1 MNPKYTTNYWGWNL
15 SCVGNS
21 NLNFLWC
28 SVANLSPS
36 SAPAEKLLLCDERF
50 ASSESVHA
58 IHLSFLGS
66 WYIFEASCF
75 PLVLESDPAPVS
87 RAGLLTLGCQHWLP
101 PPHSAWLLSTCSSC
115 LCFPQVTLG
124 RVALHCYYCYY
135 FFWVIKVVFI
145 QCRNGGTIHIFTYVY
160 IYLCHIYI
168 KMYIFYK
175 HMKLVLK
182 HGSWFLNFVPCIF

>member
-1 MNPKYTTNYWGWNL
+1 M
-15 SCVGNS
+15 GNS

-75 PLVLESDPAPVS
+75 PLVLESDQSWAPVS
-87 RAGLLTLGCQHWLP
+87 IAGLLTLGCQHWLP

-135 FFWVIKVVFI
+135 FFLSYK
-145 QCRNGGTIHIFTYVY
+145 GSIHSVQKWGNNTHFY
-160 IYLCHIYI
+160 ICIYIHLCHIYI

-175 HMKLVLK
+175 HMKLVLE
-182 HGSWFLNFVPCIF
+182 HGSWFLNFVPCIFLGNRY